1 MLTNAHAH
9 TEGSGHASVFTRE
22 KRQRMLNVEQSQQ
35 DQNRFF
41 KEKNTVV
48 GVPEQHCRRYGAP

>member
-1 MLTNAHAH
+1 MP
-9 TEGSGHASVFTRE
+9 
-22 KRQRMLNVEQSQQ
+22 NVEQSQQ

-48 GVPEQHCRRYGAP
+48 GVPEQYCRRYGAP